1 MSVGMPGMGV
11 SSNVSD
17 SNANVR
23 QLNTIE
29 LTFHYLICFIKIK
42 IIVACP
48 FFFKRDLCCC
58 HYFDESYNS

>member
-1 MSVGMPGMGV
+1 MSVGMPGMPGMSV

-29 LTFHYLICFIKIK
+29 LTFHYLICLIKIK

-48 FFFKRDLCCC
+48 FF
-58 HYFDESYNS
+58 